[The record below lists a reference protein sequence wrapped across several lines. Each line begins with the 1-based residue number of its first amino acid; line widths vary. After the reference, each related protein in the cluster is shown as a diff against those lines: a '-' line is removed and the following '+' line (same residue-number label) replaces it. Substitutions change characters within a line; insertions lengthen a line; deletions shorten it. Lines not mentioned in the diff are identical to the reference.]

1 MRLMSGDGDE
11 GQRRLADE
19 LMRRFFDDELDAHV
33 RAILVAEIANRKSGR
48 AYFTFNVVNVMI
60 DVDTQSVTLED
71 ELSPDVEV
79 SRPLSQFAAWLE
91 KRDR

>member
-1 MRLMSGDGDE
+1 MTS
-11 GQRRLADE
+11 DE

-33 RAILVAEIANRKSGR
+33 RAVLVTEIANRKSGR
-48 AYFTFNVVNVMI
+48 AYFTFNVVNVLI
-60 DVDTQSVTLED
+60 DVAAQSVTLED

-79 SRPLSQFAAWLE
+79 TVPLSQFAGCLE